1 MEKTNLWNDAAKYGA
16 VMALAAILFNVAA
29 MYVQSGWLALLSLSV
44 FVTLL
49 FLFTRRRASLY
60 GGGPD
65 GYGYGQCLK
74 FIFCMMLFSGILEG
88 AYQIAATHWLF
99 AARYEAQMDTAF
111 AAVAGMGVYTDDQLE
126 MAVEMARR
134 MMRSPIW
141 LILSGVLGSVIKGVF
156 FGLIVAAFAKRN
168 PDVFA
173 GGDDGEDRTNLA

>member
-1 MEKTNLWNDAAKYGA
+1 M
-16 VMALAAILFNVAA
+16 
-29 MYVQSGWLALLSLSV
+29 
-44 FVTLL
+44 
-49 FLFTRRRASLY
+49 
-60 GGGPD
+60 
-65 GYGYGQCLK
+65 
-74 FIFCMMLFSGILEG
+74 
-88 AYQIAATHWLF
+88 
-99 AARYEAQMDTAF
+99 
-111 AAVAGMGVYTDDQLE
+111 AVAGMGVYTDDQLE